1 MNKKESYIIRQA
13 TQEEV
18 ESIAVEWAAKE
29 GWNPGFYDTPCFY
42 LTDPKG
48 FFVGLLD
55 EEPVSCISA
64 VAYDQHFAFLGF
76 YIVKPE
82 YRGKGYGLKLW
93 NTAMAYLQ
101 SRNIGLDGVVEQQA
115 NYKKSGFKF
124 AYSNIRYEGAAISTA
139 ERFPE
144 LVPLSEVPFDEIVK
158 YDAALFPASRS
169 QFLHRWVKQPGS
181 LALAALRDGK
191 VKGYG
196 VIRKCRAGYKIG
208 PLFADAADLSH
219 KLFLAL
225 GNGIAS
231 GSKIYLDI
239 PEVNHAAIQLAENR
253 GMKKVF
259 GTARMYTKY
268 QPDIDLNKVF
278 GVTTFELG

>member
-1 MNKKESYIIRQA
+1 M
-13 TQEEV
+13 
-18 ESIAVEWAAKE
+18 
-29 GWNPGFYDTPCFY
+29 
-42 LTDPKG
+42 
-48 FFVGLLD
+48 
-55 EEPVSCISA
+55 
-64 VAYDQHFAFLGF
+64 
-76 YIVKPE
+76 
-82 YRGKGYGLKLW
+82 
-93 NTAMAYLQ
+93 
-101 SRNIGLDGVVEQQA
+101 
-115 NYKKSGFKF
+115 
-124 AYSNIRYEGAAISTA
+124 
-139 ERFPE
+139 
-144 LVPLSEVPFDEIVK
+144 
-158 YDAALFPASRS
+158 
-169 QFLHRWVKQPGS
+169 
-181 LALAALRDGK
+181 ALAALRDGK

-196 VIRKCRAGYKIG
+196 VIRKCRVGYKIG

-259 GTARMYTKY
+259 GTARMYTKC